1 MKKIKYLLGTL
12 IILSFIFSLSSCE
25 PNSSVQITI
34 DNPSII
40 ASPGDTI
47 YIVYSLTPDAL
58 EKGELGDLTILNT
71 VDSTELRTQNYTGT
85 ISITDSLEFIVS
97 PDAIEGSII
106 TLTFSVIDTKSGLET
121 KEYCQITVE
130 LGYPTIFTANDI
142 QANYISTSLDN
153 NMIFNLEETEVTMED
168 GNFSDGELAF
178 VWQNEYG
185 YSIVSPNS
193 SWITTLYGSQTP
205 VIIYT
210 TDDKQETQ
218 IMVYSGSWADLTQK
232 DIDGLEITPESIT
245 GGGIGV
251 QKLAEGDIIVF
262 ETEDGRKGALLVKTN
277 AKASKYLIAD
287 LKYQTVAGTASK

>member
-34 DNPSII
+34 DTPSII

-106 TLTFSVIDTKSGLET
+106 TLSFSVIDTKSGIET

-130 LGYPTIFTANDI
+130 LGYPTIFTANDV
-142 QANYISTSLDN
+142 QSNYISTSLDN
-153 NMIFNLEETEVTMED
+153 NMIFNLEETGVTMKG

-178 VWQNEYG
+178 VWQDNYG

-193 SWITTLYGSQTP
+193 SWITTLYNSQIPT
-205 VIIYT
+205 ITYT

-287 LKYQTVAGTASK
+287 LKYQTVAGSTGS